1 MEYLRRNIM
10 TLVVGR
16 AAIIVLASVITGA
29 LFVIVDRDLGD
40 DESVRESR
48 VESMQVDLSRLSE
61 ALSDFRL
68 ADVDFEHIQ
77 EFRDSIRAL
86 GIDRMI
92 RSFVVDL
99 MDESIAPDNRRIVLG
114 VSVEQNGEE
123 IFVRRVLPGSSAE
136 SAGLKVGDKILSV
149 GGANVRSVE
158 ALKEALSVTDGT
170 ASFEVLIDRDDD
182 LMRLTVEPG
191 SFVISQSRNPMLR
204 GIRST
209 SRYGPQAFE
218 APVGK
223 LGGKSDHRLQARERP
238 GEKRDGQSDHRLQAD
253 DRDDGVMPRD
263 QGEEGRFKSTFPSRE
278 RLFPGVNL
286 AKIGKGHEVVKQRL
300 RLARL
305 GWLISGILPENLA
318 TELGMSERRLVGGA
332 ATSVKPVENQESGFM
347 SYFGRVS
354 AIDGATVTLTG
365 AKGPITLELAAA
377 TVNLG
382 SAPAVIG
389 DLVTAV
395 TRDGIVEFL
404 IVVT

>member
-40 DESVRESR
+40 DESVREPR
-48 VESMQVDLSRLSE
+48 VESMQVDLNRLSE

-123 IFVRRVLPGSSAE
+123 IFVRRVLSGSSAE

-182 LMRLTVEPG
+182 LMRLTVEPR

-209 SRYGPQAFE
+209 SPYGPQALE
-218 APVGK
+218 TPVEK
-223 LGGKSDHRLQARERP
+223 LGDKSDHRLQA
-238 GEKRDGQSDHRLQAD
+238 DA
-253 DRDDGVMPRD
+253 RDDGVIPRD

-318 TELGMSERRLVGGA
+318 TELGTGERRLVGGA
-332 ATSVKPVENQESGFM
+332 ATSVKPVETQESGFM